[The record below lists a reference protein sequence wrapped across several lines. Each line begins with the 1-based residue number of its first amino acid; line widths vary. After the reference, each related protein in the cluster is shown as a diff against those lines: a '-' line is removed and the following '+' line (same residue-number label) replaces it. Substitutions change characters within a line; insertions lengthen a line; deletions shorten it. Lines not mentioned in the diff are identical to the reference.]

1 MRALAIFGMA
11 LAVLGAPGQAV
22 AQFSLQ
28 GNPFGKIEPGVGE
41 PGGMGRPVPAAPG
54 LENARIYQ
62 LGALGTPGRW
72 EVRGDGSGPIIVGGD
87 VYVPGG
93 PGQRGRFVETG
104 TSLDARVIGTS
115 GAPAPAEK
123 VRTSR
128 EILDEVERKRRAKD
142 ALSREGAP
150 EQAPPEPPLALRDLS
165 ALPPPKLAELADA
178 RDAST
183 RGSALAALEAR
194 ARVEAEPRASLA
206 ARKAAVRAMLAA
218 LDDEDLRVVRV
229 AAAALGRLRALAVV
243 DRERINLPEWDKIP
257 TMKEATGFDM
267 SYHMLRGIFLPPG
280 VSKEVQEWYINL
292 FKKVTETPEWKKYVS
307 DSALKPAFLTGP
319 AYVKWL
325 EEKEELTKDLMK
337 KGGLIK

>member
-1 MRALAIFGMA
+1 MRALAIFGMV

-28 GNPFGKIEPGVGE
+28 GSPFGKIEPGVGE
-41 PGGMGRPVPAAPG
+41 PGGMGRPVQAAPG

-72 EVRGDGSGPIIVGGD
+72 EVRGDGSGPIVVGGD

-123 VRTSR
+123 FRTSR
-128 EILDEVERKRRAKD
+128 EILDEVDRKRRAKD
-142 ALSREGAP
+142 ALSGEGALETAAP
-150 EQAPPEPPLALRDLS
+150 APPLVLRDLS

-194 ARVEAEPRASLA
+194 ARGEAEPRASLA

-229 AAAALGRLRALAVV
+229 AAAALGRLRALAAQEKLLALLNLEDTATVV
-243 DRERINLPEWDKIP
+243 SAIEARAAMGAGRALPALEQLAAAD
-257 TMKEATGFDM
+257 EGALAGAAARALAT
-267 SYHMLRGIFLPPG
+267 LRAAPG
-280 VSKEVQEWYINL
+280 ARDG
-292 FKKVTETPEWKKYVS
+292 TR
-307 DSALKPAFLTGP
+307 
-319 AYVKWL
+319 
-325 EEKEELTKDLMK
+325 
-337 KGGLIK
+337 